1 MHLMSKPRSSS
12 CSISSRR
19 DRSLSRRALPTITSD
34 VIDPAG
40 EATMLDLQERFRMA
54 DIDG

>member
-1 MHLMSKPRSSS
+1 VHLMSKPRSSS